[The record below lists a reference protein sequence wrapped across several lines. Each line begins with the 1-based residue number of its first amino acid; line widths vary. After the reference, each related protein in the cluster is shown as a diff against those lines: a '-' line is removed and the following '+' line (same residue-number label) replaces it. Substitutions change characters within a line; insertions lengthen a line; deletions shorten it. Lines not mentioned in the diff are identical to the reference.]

1 MATPQAM
8 NRSEPKGG
16 VMVPMHIQTT
26 NTTPKWTGSMPMAVA
41 AGAKMGVRITRAGET
56 DMNIPRKNIKMLNR
70 P

>member
-1 MATPQAM
+1 
-8 NRSEPKGG
+8 
-16 VMVPMHIQTT
+16 MVPMHIQTT